1 VDGTSGVH
9 APFLPPL
16 PPLPLRACA
25 TPRTRPRVRAT
36 THAHMRRRHTPHR
49 AQGLISRWRDEEY
62 EQRLANGLPDIPLN
76 PEPEPADAS
85 NVSSDDDEEVAEEG
99 SGEDKT
105 HDAHHVS
112 DLQNPADQ
120 APGGHSLTSKLKKL
134 SVVAGHKDLVS
145 DEVEA
150 SSDVV

>member
-1 VDGTSGVH
+1 VDGTSSVQ
-9 APFLPPL
+9 APFLPTL
-16 PPLPLRACA
+16 PSLPLSVCA

-62 EQRLANGLPDIPLN
+62 EQRLANGLPDIPLHA
-76 PEPEPADAS
+76 EPEPADAS
-85 NVSSDDDEEVAEEG
+85 SSDDEEEVAEEG
-99 SGEDKT
+99 NGEGKT
-105 HDAHHVS
+105 SDAHHVS
-112 DLQNPADQ
+112 DLQHPADQ

-134 SVVAGHKDLVS
+134 SVVAGHKDPVS